1 MLGHISVGR
10 PGCRLRARLLL
21 GLAVVALLRA
31 PAAAGIAAAA
41 PPDYQRIYA
50 QGVDFAAFL
59 EKARAR
65 REEWRSRY
73 RDAGV
78 PVDVITRIRALPERR
93 RILVVAED
101 WCSDSVNSVPYI
113 ARLVD
118 AAPSRLTLHIV
129 GTAAGA
135 SVMDANQTPD
145 GRGAT
150 PTVIV
155 LGEDGRLMG
164 AWVERPAEAQRWF
177 LEAQKTTM
185 QKPLHEQLA
194 KWYEDDGGRTTLA
207 EVAAILER

>member
-1 MLGHISVGR
+1 MV
-10 PGCRLRARLLL
+10 
-21 GLAVVALLRA
+21 GLAVVALCRA
-31 PAAAGIAAAA
+31 PAAAGA

-50 QGVDFAAFL
+50 QGIDFQAFL
-59 EKARAR
+59 GKARAR
-65 REEWRSRY
+65 REEWRRRY
-73 RDAGV
+73 RDAVV
-78 PVDVITRIRALPERR
+78 PADLAARMRALPERR

-101 WCSDSVNSVPYI
+101 WCADSASSVPYI

-129 GTAAGA
+129 DTTVGAAA
-135 SVMDANQTPD
+135 MEANRTPD

-155 LGEDGRLMG
+155 LGKDGRLIG
-164 AWVERPAEAQRWF
+164 AWTERPAAAQQWF

>member
-1 MLGHISVGR
+1 MPGLVSVGR
-10 PGCRLRARLLL
+10 PGCRLRARLM
-21 GLAVVALLRA
+21 LALAAVALLRTPAAGLATA
-31 PAAAGIAAAA
+31 PA
-41 PPDYQRIYA
+41 DYQRIYA
-50 QGVDFAAFL
+50 QGVDFPAFL
-59 EKARAR
+59 EKTRAR
-65 REEWRSRY
+65 RDEWRSRY
-73 RDAGV
+73 RDVVV
-78 PVDVITRIRALPERR
+78 PADLAVRMRALPERR

-101 WCSDSVNSVPYI
+101 WCADSANSVPYI

-118 AAPSRLTLHIV
+118 AAPSRLALHLV
-129 GTAAGA
+129 DSAAGA
-135 SVMDANQTPD
+135 AVMEANQTPD

-155 LGEDGRLMG
+155 LGEDGRVLG

-177 LEAQKTTM
+177 LDAQKTTM